1 MLGDD
6 LKYHVKSPK
15 TFYSDRIVK
24 LPSFVVEAIKK
35 QGYIANVNPNTIT
48 KEFIDLQKN
57 NGLKQ
62 FRFHDLRHYSA
73 SIRHALNIPD
83 AYIMQEG
90 GWSSD
95 STLKSVYRHA
105 LDDEQDKM
113 ADIAIKY
120 FEAI

>member
-1 MLGDD
+1 M
-6 LKYHVKSPK
+6 VFCSPK
-15 TFYSDRIVK
+15 D
-24 LPSFVVEAIKK
+24 
-35 QGYIANVNPNTIT
+35 GYKSIAFAALDSE
-48 KEFIDLQKN
+48 KD
-57 NGLKQ
+57 NGLKR

-120 FEAI
+120 FDAISHEISHKKKETA